1 MTLKKFT
8 SLIKK
13 SCEGA
18 YIRLRAKWIEE
29 NRVKSR
35 LVFLSSS
42 AETGGEYLFFS
53 FRC

>member
-29 NRVKSR
+29 SEKPTCYSFIFGRNGWRIP
-35 LVFLSSS
+35 FL
-42 AETGGEYLFFS
+42 LF
-53 FRC
+53 